1 MISTDSPIEL
11 HGDALQLPSPTGSR
25 PKILVTRRQFQ
36 DQIDR
41 LNEVSDALV
50 LDRPA
55 PATPDE
61 LRAAATGAHGIFAH
75 ITDAIDAAAMDAA
88 GSNLKVIA
96 EFGVGYDNI
105 DVDAASERN
114 IVVANTPG
122 VLTEAAA
129 DFGFTMIQT
138 AGRRIAESDRFVR
151 RGEWK
156 WFEPLD
162 LLGVDIHGST
172 LGIVGFGRIGSAVAR
187 RALGSGMNV
196 IYMTRSQPE
205 DDLGCERVSTL
216 NELLERSDFV
226 TLHCPLT
233 QETNGLIGTEEL
245 KRMKPEASL
254 INTARGPIVNTD
266 ALTAALRDGEIA
278 YAALDVTDPE
288 PIPTDHPLV
297 GMENVTLVPH
307 IASATI
313 GARRKMSEMTVDNIL
328 ATIGGKLP
336 PNCVNADRINWG

>member
-1 MISTDSPIEL
+1 MISTDSPIPL
-11 HGDALQLPSPTGSR
+11 HGDAPQLTSTTGSR

-36 DQIDR
+36 DQVDR

-55 PATPDE
+55 PASPDE
-61 LRAAATGAHGIFAH
+61 LQVAATGAHGIFAH
-75 ITDAIDAAAMDAA
+75 ITDVIDAAVMDAA

-122 VLTEAAA
+122 V
-129 DFGFTMIQT
+129 IQT

-151 RGEWK
+151 RGDWK

-162 LLGVDIHGST
+162 LLGVDIYGST

-196 IYMTRSQPE
+196 IYVTRSQPE
-205 DDLGCERVSTL
+205 DDLGCERVGTL

-278 YAALDVTDPE
+278 YAA
-288 PIPTDHPLV
+288 
-297 GMENVTLVPH
+297 
-307 IASATI
+307 
-313 GARRKMSEMTVDNIL
+313 R
-328 ATIGGKLP
+328 
-336 PNCVNADRINWG
+336 W

>member
-11 HGDALQLPSPTGSR
+11 HGDALQLTSPTGSR

-61 LRAAATGAHGIFAH
+61 LQAAATG
-75 ITDAIDAAAMDAA
+75 
-88 GSNLKVIA
+88 V
-96 EFGVGYDNI
+96 
-105 DVDAASERN
+105 
-114 IVVANTPG
+114 
-122 VLTEAAA
+122 
-129 DFGFTMIQT
+129 
-138 AGRRIAESDRFVR
+138 
-151 RGEWK
+151 
-156 WFEPLD
+156 
-162 LLGVDIHGST
+162 HGST

-288 PIPTDHPLV
+288 PIPTDHPLLR
-297 GMENVTLVPH
+297 MENVTLVPH

-328 ATIGGKLP
+328 ATICGKLP

>member
-1 MISTDSPIEL
+1 LT
-11 HGDALQLPSPTGSR
+11 SPTSSR

-36 DQIDR
+36 DQVDR

-61 LRAAATGAHGIFAH
+61 LRAAAAGAHGIFAH
-75 ITDAIDAAAMDAA
+75 ITDAVDGAVMDAA
-88 GSNLKVIA
+88 GPNLKVIA

-114 IVVANTPG
+114 IAVGNTPG
-122 VLTEAAA
+122 VLTETAA
-129 DFGFTMIQT
+129 DFGFTMIQA

-151 RGEWK
+151 RGEWQ

-162 LLGVDIHGST
+162 LLGVDIFGST

-187 RALGSGMNV
+187 RALASGMEV
-196 IYMTRSQPE
+196 IYVTRSQPE
-205 DDLGCERVSTL
+205 NDLGCERVGTL
-216 NELLERSDFV
+216 DELLERSDFV
-226 TLHCPLT
+226 SLHCPLT
-233 QETNGLIGTEEL
+233 PETNGLIGPDQL

-266 ALTAALRDGEIA
+266 ALAAALRDGDIA

-288 PIPTDHPLV
+288 PIPPDHPLV
-297 GMENVTLVPH
+297 TMENVTIVPH
-307 IASATI
+307 IASATV
-313 GARRKMSEMTVDNIL
+313 GTRRKMSEMTVENIL
-328 ATIGGKLP
+328 ATIDGKLP

>member
-1 MISTDSPIEL
+1 MTSS
-11 HGDALQLPSPTGSR
+11 SSSR

-36 DQIDR
+36 DQVDR

-55 PATPDE
+55 PAKPDE
-61 LRAAATGAHGIFAH
+61 LRVAATNAHGIFAH
-75 ITDAIDAAAMDAA
+75 ITDAIDASVMDAA

-105 DVDAASERN
+105 DVDVASERN
-114 IVVANTPG
+114 IAVANTPG
-122 VLTEAAA
+122 VLTETAA
-129 DFGFTMIQT
+129 DFGFTMIQA

-151 RGEWK
+151 RGEWQ

-162 LLGVDIHGST
+162 LLGVDIYGST

-187 RALGSGMNV
+187 RAVASGMNV
-196 IYMTRSQPE
+196 IYLTRSQPE
-205 DDLGCERVSTL
+205 EDYGCERVNSL

-226 TLHCPLT
+226 SIHCPLT
-233 QETNGLIGTEEL
+233 PETNQLIGAAEL

-254 INTARGPIVNTD
+254 INTARGPIVDTE
-266 ALTAALRDGEIA
+266 ALTTALQNGDIA

-288 PIPTDHPLV
+288 PIAPDHPLV
-297 GMENVTLVPH
+297 SLENVTIVPH
-307 IASATI
+307 IASATV
-313 GARRKMSEMTVDNIL
+313 GTRRKMSEMTVENIL
-328 ATIGGKLP
+328 ATLNGKLP

>member
-1 MISTDSPIEL
+1 MTSS
-11 HGDALQLPSPTGSR
+11 SSSR

-36 DQIDR
+36 DQVDR

-75 ITDAIDAAAMDAA
+75 ITDAIDASVMDAA
-88 GSNLKVIA
+88 GPNLKVIA

-114 IVVANTPG
+114 IAVGNTPG
-122 VLTEAAA
+122 VLTETAA

-151 RGEWK
+151 RGDWQ

-172 LGIVGFGRIGSAVAR
+172 LGIIGFGRIGSAVAR
-187 RALGSGMNV
+187 RAVASGMNV
-196 IYMTRSQPE
+196 IYLTRSQPE
-205 DDLGCERVSTL
+205 EDYGSERVGTL

-226 TLHCPLT
+226 SLHCPLT
-233 QETNGLIGTEEL
+233 PETNKLIGAEEL

-254 INTARGPIVNTD
+254 INTARGPIVDTE
-266 ALTAALRDGEIA
+266 ALTAALQNGEIA

-288 PIPTDHPLV
+288 PIPADHPLV
-297 GMENVTLVPH
+297 ALENVTIVPH
-307 IASATI
+307 IASATV
-313 GARRKMSEMTVDNIL
+313 GTRRKMSEMTVENIL
-328 ATIGGKLP
+328 ATIDGKLP
-336 PNCVNADRINWG
+336 PNCVNADRINWS